1 MEERATRRPL
11 RSARARGSKGPKTKR
26 AAAALLHKWCT
37 WIRTETPGCLPAGW
51 EAGSRCGQKN
61 PHPLFRPTDA
71 PKSNNSTHQSAW
83 DWSVVALTRVVETR
97 SAILATSTNGPKPCS
112 PCRKISP
119 SRTPLPTPPPLPGAP
134 LALAFFELCDP
145 AAHRSPSPPV
155 HADDTRCTKPDS
167 YQPRSQTDD
176 DRHCHPSLGTHA
188 RGIRVPG
195 RRHHNIKKSPN
206 ILADIA
212 VLLFLLI

>member
-97 SAILATSTNGPKPCS
+97 SAILAVPPTVQS
-112 PCRKISP
+112 PAPPVGKSVLAAPRCPPRHRSREPP
-119 SRTPLPTPPPLPGAP
+119 SRSLFSSFVIPQLARARRYEETNAILNLQPQYQEIAKYTRGHCSSSLPSH
-134 LALAFFELCDP
+134 LARAFDL
-145 AAHRSPSPPV
+145 
-155 HADDTRCTKPDS
+155 
-167 YQPRSQTDD
+167 
-176 DRHCHPSLGTHA
+176 
-188 RGIRVPG
+188 
-195 RRHHNIKKSPN
+195 KSPALYS
-206 ILADIA
+206 LARTFD
-212 VLLFLLI
+212 VLLRE

>member
-145 AAHRSPSPPV
+145 AARP
-155 HADDTRCTKPDS
+155 CTQTTLAVRNPIPTNPALKPMTTAIAIPLS
-167 YQPRSQTDD
+167 EPTLEEYVCQVGAPALY
-176 DRHCHPSLGTHA
+176 SLA
-188 RGIRVPG
+188 RTF
-195 RRHHNIKKSPN
+195 
-206 ILADIA
+206 D
-212 VLLFLLI
+212 VLLRE